1 MTLER
6 PMLRVFLASSIDQL
20 AETGLAGWGGRI
32 RTRVFLE
39 TRAAGAPFADPKMI
53 EYLRK
58 EP

>member
-1 MTLER
+1 
-6 PMLRVFLASSIDQL
+6 V
-20 AETGLAGWGGRI
+20 AGWGGRI